1 MRVFLL
7 LALSA
12 LTALAADINGT
23 WKGSAE
29 TPNGTIERTFVFKTD
44 GASVT
49 GETVSEMMGKSVI
62 KNGKLEGDSLTFSID
77 VKFQDNEMTLNYKG
91 KVSGD
96 TIKLTVEGPNNLTF
110 EYTAKKTS

>member
-1 MRVFLL
+1 MKVFLL

-29 TPNGTIERTFVFKTD
+29 TPNGAIERTFVFKTE
-44 GASVT
+44 GSTLT
-49 GETVSEMMGKSVI
+49 GETTSQMMGKSVL
-62 KNGKLEGDSLTFSID
+62 KNGKVDGDTLTFSID

-96 TIKLTVEGPNNLTF
+96 TIKLKVEGPNDLNI
-110 EYTAKKTS
+110 EYTAKKVS